1 MINKMIYSYA
11 LAKAM
16 YEKEKD
22 YIDTYY
28 TFILKI
34 LPIDKV
40 SLDLDCVSEKVEEKF
55 NIIIPEVS
63 LKSIITRA
71 KKSGYLFVEK
81 KQKKWQIKI
90 SDKGIKYVGGLET
103 ESNVKR
109 KIDELLNDILNYFK
123 DDKLNM
129 QNINK
134 IFFSVIDKNI
144 ELLRE
149 YFSPHSRPL
158 TNKYIKKKSG
168 YEKKLFKYIKLAE
181 NQKPR
186 YWEMLRNIVYGSI
199 ITTAAF
205 SKNISVL
212 DKKFKYV
219 QIFLD
224 SNFIFSLFDL
234 HYPEIN
240 KATKELFSL
249 LKSYKFKLKVFDF
262 TLDEMINVLSN
273 YARKQNIYYKDIKVN
288 SIFSNLKTKGY
299 TIEDMKEFIRK
310 IENKLWDLNIE
321 IVPTTIDLDKYIPDE
336 SQISKIMQYK
346 PKFGNITNIYNHDL
360 AAIEK
365 IKEIRKTKVREIEKS
380 KAIFLSSD
388 LKLAKYNHIEMGH
401 RKNLTIGEVIPGRL
415 LTNILW
421 LKNPTIKEDI
431 PMDTIISVYSGES
444 MITREIWER
453 FCENIEKLK
462 KEGRIQ
468 DIDIATLLFDKQME
482 DILTNLDDSDI
493 DDFTPDETFKN
504 INKIKLDLQQK
515 IEVEKKEYE
524 EKLSENVVKIEKMM
538 EHWESI
544 RLKLD
549 KKAKINAKKYSYII
563 ITIPLLFL
571 ILILTA
577 QKTPVFFQTISAALW
592 ILYLVLRIYFK
603 IDLFNVQSKLYTRL
617 YNYFYRKYIGDYEFY
632 TPLDILKKRYAIGDI
647 NKKEYLEKKK
657 ELEK

>member
-1 MINKMIYSYA
+1 
-11 LAKAM
+11 
-16 YEKEKD
+16 
-22 YIDTYY
+22 
-28 TFILKI
+28 
-34 LPIDKV
+34 V
-40 SLDLDCVSEKVEEKF
+40 
-55 NIIIPEVS
+55 
-63 LKSIITRA
+63 
-71 KKSGYLFVEK
+71 
-81 KQKKWQIKI
+81 
-90 SDKGIKYVGGLET
+90 
-103 ESNVKR
+103 
-109 KIDELLNDILNYFK
+109 
-123 DDKLNM
+123 

-149 YFSPHSRPL
+149 YFSPHSIPL

-168 YEKKLFKYIKLAE
+168 YERKLLNYIKLAE
-181 NQKPR
+181 DHKPR
-186 YWEMLRNIVYGSI
+186 YWEILRNIVYGSI
-199 ITTAAF
+199 IATAAF

-212 DKKFKYV
+212 DKKFKNV

-240 KATKELFSL
+240 KATKELFNL

-273 YARKQNIYYKDIKVN
+273 YPRKQNIYYKDIKVN

-321 IVPTTIDLDKYIPDE
+321 IVPTTIDLDKYIPDN

-482 DILTNLDDSDI
+482 DTLTNLDDSDI

-538 EHWESI
+538 DHWENI

-571 ILILTA
+571 LLILTT
-577 QKTPVFFQTISAALW
+577 QKTPLIFQTIAAVLW
-592 ILYLVLRIYFK
+592 IIYFVLRIYFN
-603 IDLFNVQSKLYTRL
+603 IDLYNIQSKLEIWL
-617 YNYFYRKYIGDYEFY
+617 YNIFYKKYIWDYELD
-632 TPLDILKKRYAIGDI
+632 TPLNILKKRYARGEID
-647 NKKEYLEKKK
+647 KEEYLEKKK

>member
-34 LPIDKV
+34 LPIDKT
-40 SLDLDCVSEKVEEKF
+40 SLDLYSISEKVEEKF

-90 SDKGIKYVGGLET
+90 SDKGIKYIGGLET

-123 DDKLNM
+123 DDKLNV

-199 ITTAAF
+199 IATAAF

-212 DKKFKYV
+212 DKKFKNV

-240 KATKELFSL
+240 KATKELFNL

-321 IVPTTIDLDKYIPDE
+321 IVPTTIDLDKYIPDK

-431 PMDTIISVYSGES
+431 PMDTIISIYSGES

-571 ILILTA
+571 LLILKA
-577 QKTPVFFQTISAALW
+577 QKTPVFFQNISAALW
-592 ILYLVLRIYFK
+592 IIYFVLRLYFK
-603 IDLFNVQSKLYTRL
+603 IDLFNIQSNLYTRL